1 MATMTL
7 PETGKQEKKDGAPKG
22 TSTKYVYFF
31 GGGKAD
37 GHGKM
42 KDDLGGKGAGL
53 AEMTNAGLPVPPGFT
68 IQTEAC
74 REYMRTGTTSREVER
89 QMDEALAK
97 LEALQGQKLG
107 TGENPLLVS
116 VRSGSKFSMP
126 GMMDTILNLGLN
138 DKSVEALAKRS
149 NNPRFAADSYR
160 RLIQMFGSV
169 VLDIEKSEFEELFD
183 AKKKQKKTKLDTDL
197 DAKALHEVIVE
208 YKKLVKKH
216 ARRDFPQD
224 PREQLVMAR
233 DAVFRSWQ
241 NDRAKV
247 YRRINNIDDML
258 GTAVNVQAMVYGN
271 LGDTSGTGVGFTR
284 NPAIGTKEFYGEF
297 LMNAQG
303 EDVVSGVRTPVPILE
318 LQKVMPE
325 VFDQLRQI
333 TTRLEKHYKDIQ
345 DFEFTIQDG
354 KLYMLQT
361 RVGKRTGLAAVR
373 IAIQMVEE
381 GLITKEEAIFRVEP
395 NQLYDFLVPRLDEK
409 STKVE
414 VLTTGLPASPGAAV
428 GQIVFTADAAV
439 EKVGH
444 GGSTPVILVRA
455 ETTPEDIHGME
466 VAKGILTSRGGM
478 TSHAAVVTRG
488 MGKCCVAGAGDI
500 DVNEKTRTMRVKGQT
515 FKEGDWISLDGTTGR
530 VIKGKLNT
538 LDPSPDDPELQKFMQ
553 WADPHRTM
561 KVRANADIPR
571 DAIQARAFGA
581 EGIGLCR
588 TEHMF
593 FGADKIPHM
602 RAMILADNEKDRRI
616 ALKKLLPLQRKDF
629 AGVFKAMDG
638 LPVTIRTLDP
648 PLHEFLPRREE
659 LMVDIAM
666 LPHSDS
672 KRKTELVRA
681 YRDYGVKTAGD
692 LKKVLPSLLARVEQ
706 LHEFNPM
713 LGHRGCRL
721 GITYPEITEMQAQ
734 AIFEAAVEVSKKGVK
749 VLPEVM
755 IPLVATVK
763 EMANQAAI
771 VRRVAEEVFKEKGTR
786 VEYMVGTMIEL
797 PRAALV
803 ADEIAKEAEFFSFG
817 TNDLTQTTFGFSRD
831 DVNKVLPTYL
841 AEGILKQD
849 PFAALD
855 RDGVGQ
861 LVKMATERGRKT
873 RSNLKVG
880 ICGEHGGEPSSV
892 EFCYQVGLNY
902 VSCSPFRVLTARLA
916 AAQAAATETLKVEGG
931 RTK

>member
-1 MATMTL
+1 MATITL
-7 PETGKQEKKDGAPKG
+7 PEVETKETQKSP
-22 TSTKYVYFF
+22 TKYVYSF

-37 GHGKM
+37 GDGKM
-42 KDDLGGKGAGL
+42 KDVLGGKGAGL

-74 REYMRTGTTSREVER
+74 REYMRTNSTSKEVER

-107 TGENPLLVS
+107 MGENPLLVS

-160 RLIQMFGSV
+160 RLIQMFGNV
-169 VLDIEKSEFEELFD
+169 VLDIKKSAFDEVFD
-183 AKKKQKKTKLDTDL
+183 AKKKQRKTKLDTDL
-197 DAKALHEVIVE
+197 DAKALQEVIVQ
-208 YKKLVKKH
+208 YKKVVKKH
-216 ARRDFPQD
+216 AKRDFPQD
-224 PREQLVMAR
+224 PRAQLVMAR
-233 DAVFRSWQ
+233 DAVFRSWE

-318 LQKVMPE
+318 LQKVMPH
-325 VFDQLRQI
+325 VYDQLREI
-333 TTRLEKHYKDIQ
+333 TTRLENHYKDVQ

-381 GLITKEEAIFRVEP
+381 GLITKEEAIFRVDP

-414 VLTTGLPASPGAAV
+414 VLATGLPASPGAAV
-428 GQIVFTADAAV
+428 GQIVFTADEAV
-439 EKVGH
+439 RMAGH
-444 GGSTPVILVRA
+444 DTTKKPVILVRA

-500 DVNEKTRTMRVKGQT
+500 DVNEKAREMRVKGQT

-530 VIKGKLNT
+530 VIKGKLGT
-538 LDPSPDDPELQKFMQ
+538 LDPSPDDPELQKFMN
-553 WADPHRTM
+553 WADPHRKM

-593 FGADKIPHM
+593 FGENKIRHM
-602 RAMILADNEKDRRI
+602 RAMILADNEKDRRA
-616 ALKKLLPLQRKDF
+616 ALKKLLPLQRADF

-648 PLHEFLPRREE
+648 PLHEFLPRRED
-659 LMVDIAM
+659 LMVEIAT
-666 LPHSDS
+666 LSHADA
-672 KRKTELVRA
+672 KQKKELVKRYA
-681 YRDYGVKTAGD
+681 DYGAKGVGD
-692 LKKVLPSLLARVEQ
+692 LKKLLPTLLARVEQ

-721 GITYPEITEMQAQ
+721 GITYPEITEMQAR
-734 AIFEAAVEVSKKGVK
+734 AIFEAAVDCAKKGIK

-771 VRRVAEEVFKEKGTR
+771 VRRVADEVFKEKGTK

-855 RDGVGQ
+855 QEGVGQ

-873 RSNLKVG
+873 RSTLKVG

-892 EFCYQVGLNY
+892 EFCYRTGLNY

-916 AAQAAATETLKVEGG
+916 AAQAAAAETLKVEGG

>member
-1 MATMTL
+1 MATSTIS
-7 PETGKQEKKDGAPKG
+7 ENEVRSSGNGSPKSSQKPA
-22 TSTKYVYFF
+22 TNYVYSF

-37 GHGKM
+37 GNGKM
-42 KDDLGGKGAGL
+42 KEELGGKGAGL

-74 REYMRTGTTSREVER
+74 REYMRQGAVSAEVDR
-89 QMDEALAK
+89 QMEEALRR
-97 LEALQGQKLG
+97 LESLQGQKLG
-107 TGENPLLVS
+107 SGENPLLVS
-116 VRSGSKFSMP
+116 VRSGAKFSMP

-138 DKSVEALAKRS
+138 DQSVESLAKRS
-149 NNPRFAADSYR
+149 NNPRFAYDSYR

-169 VLDIEKSEFEELFD
+169 VLEIEKHAFEEVFD
-183 AKKKQKKTKLDTDL
+183 GKKKQKKAKLDTDL
-197 DAKALHEVIVE
+197 DAKALKEVIAE
-208 YKKLVKKH
+208 YKKVVKKH
-216 ARRDFPQD
+216 ASRDFPQD
-224 PREQLVMAR
+224 PHEQLVMAR

-241 NDRAKV
+241 NDRAKH

-297 LMNAQG
+297 LINAQG
-303 EDVVSGVRTPVPILE
+303 EDVVSGVRTPVHISQLE
-318 LQKVMPE
+318 KIMPD
-325 VFDQLRQI
+325 VYRQLHEI
-333 TTRLEKHYKDIQ
+333 TTRLEKHYRDMQ

-361 RVGKRTGLAAVR
+361 RNGKRTGIAAVR
-373 IAIQMVEE
+373 VALQMVDE
-381 GLITKEEAIFRVEP
+381 GLISKEEAIFRVEP

-409 STKVE
+409 NKKIE
-414 VLTTGLPASPGAAV
+414 VLATGLPASPGAAV
-428 GQIVFTADAAV
+428 GQIVFTADEAV
-439 EKVGH
+439 EKAGH
-444 GGSTPVILVRA
+444 GAKKNPVILVRA

-466 VAKGILTSRGGM
+466 VAAGILTSRGGM

-500 DVNEKTRTMRVKGQT
+500 HVDEKKREMQAKGQT
-515 FKEGDWISLDGTTGR
+515 FKAGDWISLDGTTGR
-530 VIKGKLNT
+530 VIKGKL
-538 LDPSPDDPELQKFMQ
+538 DSIPPKADDPELLKFMG
-553 WADPHRTM
+553 WAEPFRTM

-593 FGADKIPHM
+593 FGEEKLPHM
-602 RAMILADNEKDRRI
+602 RAMILANTEKDRRA

-629 AGVFKAMDG
+629 DGVFRAMDG
-638 LPVTIRTLDP
+638 FPVTIRTLDP
-648 PLHEFLPRREE
+648 PLHEFLPRRED
-659 LMVDIAM
+659 LMVEIAV
-666 LPHSDS
+666 LEATKPKSP
-672 KRKTELVRA
+672 KLGGLRK
-681 YRDYGVKTAGD
+681 
-692 LKKVLPSLLARVEQ
+692 LLRRVEE

-721 GITYPEITEMQAQ
+721 GITYPEITEMQAR
-734 AIFEAAVEVSKKGVK
+734 AIFEAAVAVTKQGVK
-749 VLPEVM
+749 VYPEVM
-755 IPLVATVK
+755 IPLTATLK
-763 EMANQAAI
+763 EMANQAA
-771 VRRVAEEVFKEKGTR
+771 VVNRVAQEVFKEKETK
-786 VEYMVGTMIEL
+786 VDYMVGTMIEL

-803 ADEIAKEAEFFSFG
+803 ADEIAKEAQFFSFG

-831 DVNKVLPTYL
+831 DINKVLPTYL

-849 PFAALD
+849 PFAVLD
-855 RDGVGQ
+855 REGVGQ

-873 RSNLKVG
+873 RPNLKVG

-892 EFCYQVGLNY
+892 EFCYQTGLNY

-916 AAQAAATETLKVEGG
+916 AAQAAASDKLKVEGG

>member
-1 MATMTL
+1 MATLTL
-7 PETGKQEKKDGAPKG
+7 PENEVSEPRSKT
-22 TSTKYVYFF
+22 TKYVYSF

-74 REYMRTGTTSREVER
+74 REYMRHNAVSKEVDR

-107 TGENPLLVS
+107 VGENPLLVS
-116 VRSGSKFSMP
+116 VRSGAKFSMP

-149 NNPRFAADSYR
+149 NNSRFAADSYR
-160 RLIQMFGSV
+160 RLIQMFGNV
-169 VLDIEKSEFEELFD
+169 VLDIEKSEFDEVFD

-197 DAKALHEVIVE
+197 DAKALQEVIVE
-208 YKKLVKKH
+208 YKKVVKKH
-216 ARRDFPQD
+216 AKRDFPQD
-224 PREQLVMAR
+224 PHEQLVMAR

-241 NDRAKV
+241 NERAKT
-247 YRRINNIDDML
+247 YRRLNNIDDML
-258 GTAVNVQAMVYGN
+258 GTAVNVQAMVFGN

-284 NPAIGTKEFYGEF
+284 NPSTGAKEFYGEF
-297 LMNAQG
+297 LLNAQG

-318 LQKVMPE
+318 LEMIMPD
-325 VFDQLRQI
+325 VFRQLREI
-333 TTRLEKHYKDIQ
+333 TTRLENHYMDMQ
-345 DFEFTIQDG
+345 DFEFTIQGG

-361 RVGKRTGLAAVR
+361 RNGKRAGLAAVR
-373 IAIQMVEE
+373 IAIEMVDE
-381 GLITKEEAIFRVEP
+381 GLITKEEAIFRPEP
-395 NQLYDFLVPRLDEK
+395 DQLVYFVVPRLDEK
-409 STKVE
+409 DVKLE
-414 VLTTGLPASPGAAV
+414 NVLAKGLPASPGGAV
-428 GQIVFTADAAV
+428 GQIAFTAEDAVKMA
-439 EKVGH
+439 GH
-444 GGSTPVILVRA
+444 GSAKNPIILVRA
-455 ETTPEDIHGME
+455 ETSPEDIEGMV
-466 VAKGILTSRGGM
+466 VAVGILTSRGGM

-488 MGKCCVAGAGDI
+488 MGKCCVAGAQEI
-500 DVNEKTRTMRVKGQT
+500 DVDEKKREIRVKGQV
-515 FKEGDWISLDGTTGR
+515 FREGDWISLDGSTGR
-530 VIKGKLNT
+530 VIKGKVNT
-538 LDPSPDDPELQKFMQ
+538 VPPDPKDLILLDKFMS
-553 WADPHRTM
+553 WAEPFRTM

-571 DAIQARAFGA
+571 DAINARKYGA

-593 FGADKIPHM
+593 FGAKKISHM
-602 RAMILADNEKDRRI
+602 RAMILAQDEKDRRA
-616 ALKKLLPLQRKDF
+616 ALKKLLPMQRSDF
-629 AGVFKAMDG
+629 EGVFRAMDG

-648 PLHEFLPRREE
+648 PLHEFLPPREE
-659 LMVDIAM
+659 LMVNIAT
-666 LPHSDS
+666 LPYMDAKQKKS
-672 KRKTELVRA
+672 LVEK
-681 YRDYGVKTAGD
+681 YRDYGVKAAGD
-692 LKKVLPSLLARVEQ
+692 LKKVLPPLLKRVEQ
-706 LHEFNPM
+706 LHEVNPM

-721 GITYPEITEMQAQ
+721 GITYPEITEMQAR
-734 AIFEAAVEVSKKGVK
+734 AIFEAAVQVTKKGVK
-749 VLPEVM
+749 VFPEVM

-763 EMANQAAI
+763 ELANQAAI
-771 VRRVAEEVFKEKGTR
+771 VRSVAEEVFKEKGTKID
-786 VEYMVGTMIEL
+786 YLVGTMIEL

-855 RDGVGQ
+855 REGVGQ
-861 LVKMATERGRKT
+861 LVKIATERGRKT
-873 RSNLKVG
+873 RPTLKVG

-892 EFCYQVGLNY
+892 EFCHQVGLNY

-916 AAQAAATETLKVEGG
+916 AAQAAAADKLKVEGG

>member
-1 MATMTL
+1 
-7 PETGKQEKKDGAPKG
+7 
-22 TSTKYVYFF
+22 
-31 GGGKAD
+31 
-37 GHGKM
+37 
-42 KDDLGGKGAGL
+42 
-53 AEMTNAGLPVPPGFT
+53 
-68 IQTEAC
+68 
-74 REYMRTGTTSREVER
+74 
-89 QMDEALAK
+89 
-97 LEALQGQKLG
+97 
-107 TGENPLLVS
+107 
-116 VRSGSKFSMP
+116 
-126 GMMDTILNLGLN
+126 
-138 DKSVEALAKRS
+138 
-149 NNPRFAADSYR
+149 
-160 RLIQMFGSV
+160 
-169 VLDIEKSEFEELFD
+169 
-183 AKKKQKKTKLDTDL
+183 
-197 DAKALHEVIVE
+197 
-208 YKKLVKKH
+208 
-216 ARRDFPQD
+216 
-224 PREQLVMAR
+224 
-233 DAVFRSWQ
+233 
-241 NDRAKV
+241 
-247 YRRINNIDDML
+247 
-258 GTAVNVQAMVYGN
+258 
-271 LGDTSGTGVGFTR
+271 
-284 NPAIGTKEFYGEF
+284 
-297 LMNAQG
+297 
-303 EDVVSGVRTPVPILE
+303 
-318 LQKVMPE
+318 
-325 VFDQLRQI
+325 
-333 TTRLEKHYKDIQ
+333 
-345 DFEFTIQDG
+345 
-354 KLYMLQT
+354 MLQT
-361 RVGKRTGLAAVR
+361 RNGKRTGLAAVR

-414 VLTTGLPASPGAAV
+414 VLATGLPASPGAAV

-439 EKVGH
+439 EMVAKGKNVH
-444 GGSTPVILVRA
+444 VILVRA

-500 DVNEKTRTMRVKGQT
+500 DVNEKAREMRVKGQT

-530 VIKGKLNT
+530 VIKGKLGT
-538 LDPSPDDPELQKFMQ
+538 LDPSPDDPELQKFMN
-553 WADPHRTM
+553 WADPHRKM

-571 DAIQARAFGA
+571 DAVQARAFGA

-602 RAMILADNEKDRRI
+602 RAMILADNEKDRRT
-616 ALKKLLPLQRKDF
+616 ALKKLLPLQRRDF
-629 AGVFKAMDG
+629 DGVFKAMDG

-648 PLHEFLPRREE
+648 PLHEFLPRRED
-659 LMVDIAM
+659 LMVDIAT
-666 LPHSDS
+666 LSHTTA
-672 KRKTELVRA
+672 KQKKELVA
-681 YRDYGVKTAGD
+681 KYKDYGAKSVGD
-692 LKKVLPSLLARVEQ
+692 LKKLMPALLARVEQ

-721 GITYPEITEMQAQ
+721 GITYPEITEMQAR
-734 AIFEAAVEVSKKGVK
+734 AIFEAAVDVTKKGVK

-771 VRRVAEEVFKEKGTR
+771 VRRVADEVFKEKGTK
-786 VEYMVGTMIEL
+786 VDYMVGTMIEL

-855 RDGVGQ
+855 QDGVGQ

-873 RSNLKVG
+873 RPTLKVG

-892 EFCYQVGLNY
+892 EFCYRTGLNY

>member
-7 PETGKQEKKDGAPKG
+7 PETETKEFKK
-22 TSTKYVYFF
+22 STIKYVYSF

-37 GHGKM
+37 GNGKM
-42 KDDLGGKGAGL
+42 KDVLGGKGAGL

-74 REYMRTGTTSREVER
+74 REYMRHGLSPDVNQ

-97 LEALQGQKLG
+97 LEALQDQRLG
-107 TGENPLLVS
+107 AGDNPLLVS
-116 VRSGSKFSMP
+116 VRSGAKFSMP

-138 DKSVEALAKRS
+138 DESVKALAKRS
-149 NNPRFAADSYR
+149 SNPRFAADSYR
-160 RLIQMFGSV
+160 RLIQMFGNV
-169 VLDIEKSEFEELFD
+169 VLDIEKAAFDEVFE
-183 AKKKQKKTKLDTDL
+183 AKKKQKKVKMDTQLDEKDL
-197 DAKALHEVIVE
+197 QEVIAE
-208 YKKLVKKH
+208 YKKVVKKH
-216 ARRDFPQD
+216 AKRDFPQD
-224 PREQLVMAR
+224 PHEQLVMAR

-241 NDRAKV
+241 NDRAKH

-258 GTAVNVQAMVYGN
+258 GTAVNVQAMVFGN
-271 LGDTSGTGVGFTR
+271 LGETSGTGVGFTR
-284 NPAIGTKEFYGEF
+284 NPATGTKEFYGEF

-303 EDVVSGVRTPVPILE
+303 EDVVAGIRTPVHISQLE
-318 LQKVMPE
+318 KIMPD
-325 VFDQLRQI
+325 VDNQLHEI
-333 TTRLEKHYKDIQ
+333 TTRLEKHYKDMQ
-345 DFEFTIQDG
+345 DFEFTIQEG

-361 RVGKRTGLAAVR
+361 RNGKRTGLAAVR
-373 IAIQMVEE
+373 VALQMVDE

-409 STKVE
+409 GTKVE
-414 VLTTGLPASPGAAV
+414 VLATGLPASPGAAV

-439 EKVGH
+439 EAVHKNEKA
-444 GGSTPVILVRA
+444 SVILVRA

-488 MGKCCVAGAGDI
+488 MGKCCVAGAGDV
-500 DVNEKTRTMRVKGQT
+500 DVNEKAREMRVKGQV
-515 FKEGDWISLDGTTGR
+515 FKEFDWISLDGTTGR

-538 LDPSPDDPELQKFMQ
+538 IPANADDPELQKFMQ

-593 FGADKIPHM
+593 FGEKKIGHM
-602 RAMILADNEKDRRI
+602 RAMILADNEKDRRA
-616 ALKKLLPLQRKDF
+616 ALKKLLPLQRADF
-629 AGVFKAMDG
+629 VGVFKAMDG

-659 LMVDIAM
+659 LMVDIA
-666 LPHSDS
+666 LLSRYS
-672 KRKTELVRA
+672 AKQKKELVTK
-681 YRDYGVKTAGD
+681 YKDYGIKGVGD
-692 LKKVLPSLLARVEQ
+692 LKSALPKLLVRVEQ

-721 GITYPEITEMQAQ
+721 GITYPEITEMQAR
-734 AIFEAAVEVSKKGVK
+734 AIFEAAVDCTRKGIK
-749 VLPEVM
+749 VFPEVM
-755 IPLVATVK
+755 IPLVATLK
-763 EMANQAAI
+763 EMANQGAI
-771 VRRVAEEVFKEKGTR
+771 VRRVAEEVFKEKGTTID
-786 VEYMVGTMIEL
+786 YMVGTMIEL

-803 ADEIAKEAEFFSFG
+803 ADEIAKDAEFFSYG

-831 DVNKVLPTYL
+831 DINKVLPTYL

-855 RDGVGQ
+855 QDGVGQ
-861 LVKMATERGRKT
+861 LVKIATERGRKT
-873 RSNLKVG
+873 RSNLKIG

-892 EFCYQVGLNY
+892 EFCYRAGLNY

-916 AAQAAATETLKVEGG
+916 AAQAAAAEALKVEGG